1 MEASRKH
8 GSFDMR
14 WACADT
20 NSFGAARDAAPLRA
34 EDVAALDWDAFSTR
48 YYPERRRHDREAHT
62 AYAAYKEGRE
72 WRMPPARLRLVP
84 SERRSGADE
93 HEREEA
99 GVQRLMAAMAATRH
113 TRASS
118 SRP

>member
-1 MEASRKH
+1 VEASRKH

-14 WACADT
+14 WACAST
-20 NSFGAARDAAPLRA
+20 SSSGTPREAAPRRA
-34 EDVAALDWDAFSTR
+34 ADDAALDWDAFSAR
-48 YYPERRRHDREAHT
+48 YFPERRRHDEEALT
-62 AYAAYKEGRE
+62 AYATYKQGRE
-72 WRMPPARLRLVP
+72 WRMPTARLRLVP
-84 SERRSGADE
+84 PERPSGADE

-113 TRASS
+113 EGASS